1 MPTLFDQAKGSFNW
15 GSNILFCA
23 AGDRKFN
30 SSQKIGLAETT
41 VPTPSEYK
49 MSITRNKHCKNS
61 LPPRVPKF
69 FNKLNS
75 WGVLPNESLLES
87 MTNEMREAFEAFL
100 GDYAFGSS
108 EKEIVL
114 NMIKDSYRFLV
125 TSAHF
130 MVQN

>member
-1 MPTLFDQAKGSFNW
+1 MEIAAIFSEQTGLNLKEKLANWSDDKKQAAIKALLDHLEW
-15 GSNILFCA
+15 
-23 AGDRKFN
+23 
-30 SSQKIGLAETT
+30 
-41 VPTPSEYK
+41 
-49 MSITRNKHCKNS
+49 
-61 LPPRVPKF
+61 
-69 FNKLNS
+69 
-75 WGVLPNESLLES
+75 VLLGES

-100 GDYAFGSS
+100 GDYTFGSS

>member
-1 MPTLFDQAKGSFNW
+1 M
-15 GSNILFCA
+15 
-23 AGDRKFN
+23 
-30 SSQKIGLAETT
+30 
-41 VPTPSEYK
+41 
-49 MSITRNKHCKNS
+49 
-61 LPPRVPKF
+61 
-69 FNKLNS
+69 
-75 WGVLPNESLLES
+75 LLGES

-100 GDYAFGSS
+100 ADYTFGSS

>member
-1 MPTLFDQAKGSFNW
+1 MEIAAIFSEQTGLNLKEKLANWSGDKKQAAIKA
-15 GSNILFCA
+15 LL
-23 AGDRKFN
+23 DH
-30 SSQKIGLAETT
+30 LE
-41 VPTPSEYK
+41 
-49 MSITRNKHCKNS
+49 
-61 LPPRVPKF
+61 
-69 FNKLNS
+69 
-75 WGVLPNESLLES
+75 GVLLGES

-100 GDYAFGSS
+100 GDYTFGSS